1 MTAELR
7 TAVARQLADA
17 KHNVE
22 NVIVVEYT
30 GQEIVEHSRDKWS
43 NDLVDAAKATIAGHL
58 GLSSFDD
65 LAADSA
71 TDVWSKLNAV
81 LPVERRFQLPA
92 FHHLHLGLHRQAK
105 GVVHT
110 HGSWLSGVSHTM
122 RTVFN
127 ATEDDTLYVIGDPGW
142 ITGQSYLIAAPL
154 VQGMTTVIAEGLR
167 YSPMRVASR
176 RLSNVTRSPLQG
188 GIDFPK
194 GCDDRPSQ
202 CARDG

>member
-1 MTAELR
+1 M
-7 TAVARQLADA
+7 
-17 KHNVE
+17 VE
-22 NVIVVEYT
+22 
-30 GQEIVEHSRDKWS
+30 R
-43 NDLVDAAKATIAGHL
+43 LVDAAKATIAGHL

-65 LAADSA
+65 LSTDSA

-81 LPVERRFQLPA
+81 LPVVSVDSNFPLFIIYTSGSTGKP
-92 FHHLHLGLHRQAK
+92 K

-154 VQGMTTVIAEGLR
+154 VQGMTTVIAEGSPLF
-167 YSPMRVASR
+167 PMRVASH
-176 RLSNVTRSPLQG
+176 RLSNGTRSPLQG

-194 GCDDRPSQ
+194 GCDDRSSQ
-202 CARDG
+202 CARNG

>member
-1 MTAELR
+1 MRELGASLASQNAIAPELTAELR

-30 GQEIVEHSRDKWS
+30 GQEVVEHARDSWS
-43 NDLVDAAKATIAGHL
+43 NDLVAAAKATIAKHL
-58 GLSSFDD
+58 GVTDFETLSSEGP
-65 LAADSA
+65 AALWA
-71 TDVWSKLNAV
+71 KLNAV
-81 LPVERRFQLPA
+81 LPVESVDSNFPLFIIYTSGSTGKP
-92 FHHLHLGLHRQAK
+92 K

-142 ITGQSYLIAAPL
+142 ITGQSYLIAHPWYK
-154 VQGMTTVIAEGLR
+154 V
-167 YSPMRVASR
+167 
-176 RLSNVTRSPLQG
+176 
-188 GIDFPK
+188 
-194 GCDDRPSQ
+194 
-202 CARDG
+202 